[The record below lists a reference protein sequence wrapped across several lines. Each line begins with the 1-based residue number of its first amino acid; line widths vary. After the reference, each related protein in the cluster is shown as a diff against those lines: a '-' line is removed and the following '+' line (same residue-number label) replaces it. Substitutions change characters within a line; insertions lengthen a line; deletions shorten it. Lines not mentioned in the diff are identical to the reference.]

1 MRHDKL
7 EKQLYLLQ
15 LLTENRSYTLDK
27 LCDKLNLSLRNLYYY
42 LDFFRDSGFHLY
54 KHGDYYCIDR
64 DSPFFTRLFDRI
76 TFTEEEA
83 ITMRRLLDKVD
94 KQSAI
99 VQHLKNKL
107 DKFYDF
113 HILDNSAELDEHNA
127 RIVGVIYDA
136 IKYKR
141 QLLLR
146 NYSSPH
152 SQSQRDRLVEPFLLM
167 NSNREVRCFETT
179 SRMNKTFKISRMEEV
194 EMLDTPWIYEVHHK
208 QLFTDVF
215 MFSGE
220 KRYPIVLCLGHLS
233 YNVLI
238 EEYPKAS
245 PFIQPTDDGKYLL
258 EMDVCSYLGIG
269 RFVLGLFEDIEVLG
283 DEGFKSFLQEK
294 IKVYQVKI

>member
-27 LCDKLNLSLRNLYYY
+27 LCDKLDLSLRNLYYY

>member
-220 KRYPIVLCLGHLS
+220 QRYPIVLRLGALS

>member
-15 LLTENRSYTLDK
+15 LLTENRTYTIAK
-27 LCDKLNLSLRNLYYY
+27 LCDKLGLSQRNLYYY

-54 KHGDYYCIDR
+54 KHGDFYCIDR
-64 DSPFFTRLFDRI
+64 DSPFFKHLFDRI

-83 ITMRRLLDKVD
+83 ITMRQLLDKVD
-94 KQSAI
+94 KQSSV

-167 NSNREVRCFETT
+167 NGNHEVRCFETT

-194 EMLDTPWIYEVHHK
+194 EMLDTTWIYEAHHK

-220 KRYPIVLCLGHLS
+220 QRYPIVLRLGALS

-283 DEGFKSFLQEK
+283 DEDFKSFLQEK
-294 IKVYQVKI
+294 IKAYQVKI

>member
-27 LCDKLNLSLRNLYYY
+27 LCDKLDLSLRNLYYY
-42 LDFFRDSGFHLY
+42 IDFFRDSGFHLY

-113 HILDNSAELDEHNA
+113 HILDSSAELDEHNA
-127 RIVGVIYDA
+127 RIVGLIYDA

-220 KRYPIVLCLGHLS
+220 QRYPIVLRLGALS